1 MKKRTM
7 LIITAILVVLV
18 VASITAVFII
28 EKLSRQSYT
37 VEVFGTVFK
46 EENSE
51 SNVIDIDLIRPPRTV
66 VIPGE
71 TTYPDSIIQN
81 TADFDIYIRANY
93 RVEVRD
99 KDNKSIFGF
108 SDDVDIDVNE
118 GWEFNGRYWIYQG
131 VLKSGEEI
139 PGPIKS
145 IKYDDD
151 FSRHLD
157 YNVYIPVLVEC
168 AAAEGDIDEI
178 DNWPNKNIKK
188 IKIEDWIDKE
198 VSWTQKIEIP
208 IK

>member
-28 EKLSRQSYT
+28 EKFSKQSYT
-37 VEVFGTVFK
+37 VEVLGTVFK
-46 EENSE
+46 EDNSE

-66 VIPGE
+66 VVPGE
-71 TTYPDSIIQN
+71 TTYPDSTIQN

-157 YNVYIPVLVEC
+157 YNVYIPVLV
-168 AAAEGDIDEI
+168 
-178 DNWPNKNIKK
+178 NVQRLKVTLTK
-188 IKIEDWIDKE
+188 
-198 VSWTQKIEIP
+198 
-208 IK
+208 

>member
-7 LIITAILVVLV
+7 LVISFILITLAII
-18 VASITAVFII
+18 SIAAALII
-28 EKLSRQSYT
+28 EKISKRSYT
-37 VEVFGTVFK
+37 VEIFGTVFK
-46 EENSE
+46 EVNSA
-51 SNVIDIDLIRPPRTV
+51 SNVIDVDLIRPPRTV

-71 TTYPDSIIQN
+71 TTYPDSTIQN

-108 SDDVDIDVNE
+108 DDDVDVDVNE

-131 VLKSGEEI
+131 VLEPGEEI
-139 PGPIKS
+139 PGLIKS
-145 IKYDDD
+145 IKYDHD

-168 AAAEGDIDEI
+168 TAAEGNIDKI
-178 DNWPNKNIKK
+178 DNWPDKNIKK
-188 IKIEDWIDKE
+188 IKIEDWIDE
-198 VSWTQKIEIP
+198 EIFWTQKVQIL